1 VSAEAHSRR
10 PISVLALLRSAE
22 ADIGLQ
28 EAARALDNVRIES
41 RQGGLAGVG
50 DAPLGGLGH
59 TVLLIDV
66 RFDDEADMAAL
77 ERLTSRHGGELAII
91 ATSNSAPI
99 QGVRQLMRLG
109 IPDFLPQPIAA
120 DDLAAALGEA
130 ARRGAAV
137 ERKPGSPQRQRKII
151 SFIKPC
157 GGLGATSLAVQTAY
171 TLAAA
176 GKNGVCLLDFDLQFG
191 NAALYLDV
199 DNHLN
204 LFNIID
210 APDRLD
216 GSFLRGLMA
225 HHPSGIDVLPGPQFV
240 VPLDAL
246 TPDLA
251 VRILDIAAA
260 EYEYVVVDMPQAW
273 ALWTHGVLSHS
284 SVVVFVAQF
293 TVPAL
298 RQGRRVLD
306 TLRQEGL
313 ENLPLITLMNRYE
326 RSVFKR
332 EIGSKEAEKALGRP
346 VDALVDNDFK
356 TVSQALNEGV
366 PIAQISGGDRIEKQ
380 IIELV
385 ALIDER
391 LVEAQPQESVS

>member
-1 VSAEAHSRR
+1 VSAAR
-10 PISVLALLRSAE
+10 PISVLALLRGADAE
-22 ADIGLQ
+22 IGLK
-28 EAARALDNVRIES
+28 EAARALDGVRIDI
-41 RQGGLAGVG
+41 RQGGLAAAA
-50 DAPLGGLGH
+50 DASLGGQGH
-59 TVLLIDV
+59 TVLLVDV

-77 ERLTSRHGGELAII
+77 KRLSSRLGGQLAIV
-91 ATSNSAPI
+91 ATSNTAPL

-109 IPDFLPQPIAA
+109 IPDFLPQPISAA
-120 DDLAAALGEA
+120 DLAAALGEA
-130 ARRGAAV
+130 ERRSTAV
-137 ERKPGSPQRQRKII
+137 ERKSATTRQPKIV

-157 GGLGATSLAVQTAY
+157 GGLGTTSLAVQTAY
-171 TLAAA
+171 SLAAA

-251 VRILDIAAA
+251 IRILDIAAA

-284 SVVVFVAQF
+284 SVIVFVAQF

-313 ENLPLITLMNRYE
+313 ENVPMIILMNRYE

-332 EIGSKEAEKALGRP
+332 EIGNKEAEKALGRP
-346 VDALVDNDFK
+346 VDALVDNDYK

-366 PIAQISGGDRIEKQ
+366 PIAQIGGGDKIEKQ
-380 IIELV
+380 IVELV

-391 LVEAQPQESVS
+391 LMESQSQALVG

>member
-1 VSAEAHSRR
+1 
-10 PISVLALLRSAE
+10 
-22 ADIGLQ
+22 
-28 EAARALDNVRIES
+28 
-41 RQGGLAGVG
+41 
-50 DAPLGGLGH
+50 
-59 TVLLIDV
+59 
-66 RFDDEADMAAL
+66 
-77 ERLTSRHGGELAII
+77 
-91 ATSNSAPI
+91 
-99 QGVRQLMRLG
+99 MRLG
-109 IPDFLPQPIAA
+109 IPDFLPQPISAT
-120 DDLAAALGEA
+120 DLAAALGEA
-130 ARRGAAV
+130 ERRSTAV
-137 ERKPGSPQRQRKII
+137 ERKAVGASRQRKII

-157 GGLGATSLAVQTAY
+157 GGLGTTSLAVQTAY
-171 TLAAA
+171 SLAAA

-251 VRILDIAAA
+251 IRILDIAAA

-284 SVVVFVAQF
+284 SVIVFVAQF

-313 ENLPLITLMNRYE
+313 ENVPMIILMNRYE

-332 EIGSKEAEKALGRP
+332 EIGNKEAEKALGRP
-346 VDALVDNDFK
+346 VDALVDNDYK

-366 PIAQISGGDRIEKQ
+366 PIAQIGGGDKIEKQ
-380 IIELV
+380 IVELV

-391 LVEAQPQESVS
+391 LMESQSQALVS